1 MLGPLLFIIFI
12 NDINVGIGSNI
23 RLFADDCVIYRK
35 IRNEHDVS
43 ELQADLERIY
53 QWCLKWQMNLNTN
66 KCVHMCFSKKKK
78 IINANYY
85 LRGNILDRKCR
96 YKYLGVLLSHDCSWN
111 AHVDYVVAK
120 AAVAL
125 NYIQRNLRCADY
137 QLRNTAYLTCIRPIL
152 EYACTLW
159 DPSQVGLINKL
170 EKIQNRAARFVL
182 SRYGRNHSCTEMKK
196 ELNWESLS
204 SRRKKLR
211 LKLLYQIFHNK
222 TGIERDTYLKQPEY
236 ISERMDHIH
245 KIRPY
250 RARTNLYAN
259 SFFVKTINEWNGL
272 MSEQVCSKN
281 EDVFFSCL

>member
-1 MLGPLLFIIFI
+1 MYNPNVRLSTR
-12 NDINVGIGSNI
+12 DIAILQQQREHIGGS
-23 RLFADDCVIYRK
+23 
-35 IRNEHDVS
+35 
-43 ELQADLERIY
+43 
-53 QWCLKWQMNLNTN
+53 
-66 KCVHMCFSKKKK
+66 
-78 IINANYY
+78 
-85 LRGNILDRKCR
+85 
-96 YKYLGVLLSHDCSWN
+96 
-111 AHVDYVVAK
+111 AHP
-120 AAVAL
+120 
-125 NYIQRNLRCADY
+125 NLRCADFH
-137 QLRNTAYLTCIRPIL
+137 LRSTAYLTCIRPIL

-159 DPSQVGLINKL
+159 DPSQVGLVNKL

-222 TGIERDTYLKQPEY
+222 TGIDRDIYLKQPDY
-236 ISERMDHIH
+236 ISERTDHIH

-259 SFFVKTINEWNGL
+259 SFFVKTINQWNSL
-272 MSEQVCSKN
+272 LSEQVCSDN